1 MKPTELQKKVCEHII
16 TEVKY
21 WMNSND
27 ITSPTHYSDLNDCLF
42 IELEDDLTEYQITE
56 LEINLRSLLNLI
68 KNIEKK

>member
-16 TEVKY
+16 TEARY

-27 ITSPTHYSDLNDCLF
+27 ITSPTHYSDLHDCLF
-42 IELEDDLTEYQITE
+42 AELEDDLTDEQFTE